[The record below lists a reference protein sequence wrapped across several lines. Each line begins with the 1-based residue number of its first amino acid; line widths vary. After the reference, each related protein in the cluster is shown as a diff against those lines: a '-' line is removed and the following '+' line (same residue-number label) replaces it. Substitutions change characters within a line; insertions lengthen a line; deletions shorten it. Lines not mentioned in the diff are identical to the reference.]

1 MIRSLRLLHDF
12 IVSNRDQIIDRAR
25 QRARERT
32 APKLLESKLE
42 HGIPLFLTQL
52 ADALVP
58 VAPPSA
64 LHLVG
69 ALAPSTRIGDSAALH
84 GRELLRTGFTVAQ
97 VVHGYGDVC
106 QIVTELAS
114 EMNAAITAQDFHV
127 FNRCLDDAI
136 AGAVTAYGR
145 QRERDIA
152 FEGTERL
159 GVLAH
164 ELRNIL
170 HTAILSFDVIKR
182 GMVGVGGSTGAVH
195 SRSLAGLRSRVERS
209 LAEVRLQAG
218 MPTMLERV
226 SVLAFIEEIEIS
238 AAMEAEGYGFHLTV
252 GSVDSDVTI
261 DADWQLLTS
270 AVTNLLQNAFKFTR
284 RHGHISL
291 TTLVTEDRVLIEVAD
306 ECGGLP
312 AGKAEE
318 LFRPFTRGSSSDSG
332 LGLGLSIALR
342 AARANS
348 GDIRVRDVPGTGCV
362 FTIDLPRQRPPEPV
376 FHVLPHADPGSPKAS
391 GRGPRRGAHS
401 RKPKARAM

>member
-1 MIRSLRLLHDF
+1 MLHDF
-12 IVSNRDQIIDRAR
+12 ITSNRERIIDRAR

-32 APKLLESKLE
+32 APKSLEAKLE

-58 VAPPSA
+58 VAPRGA

-69 ALAPSTRIGDSAALH
+69 PAGNSTEIGDSAALH
-84 GRELLRTGFTVAQ
+84 GRELLRNGFTVAQ
-97 VVHGYGDVC
+97 VVHGYGDIC
-106 QIVTELAS
+106 QIVTELAGELDAPIS
-114 EMNAAITAQDFHV
+114 TEDFQV

-136 AGAVTAYGR
+136 AGAVTAYGH
-145 QRERDIA
+145 QRERDLA

-164 ELRNIL
+164 EMRNLL
-170 HTAILSFDVIKR
+170 HTAILSFDVIKK
-182 GMVGVGGSTGAVH
+182 GMVGVGGSTGAIH
-195 SRSLAGLRSRVERS
+195 SRSLAGIRTLVERS
-209 LAEVRLQAG
+209 LADVRLQAG
-218 MPTMLERV
+218 LPTVIERV
-226 SVLAFIEEIEIS
+226 SVAAFVEEIEVG
-238 AAMEAEGYGFHLTV
+238 AAMQAEGYGLHLTV

-270 AVTNLLQNAFKFTR
+270 AVSNLLQNAFKFTR
-284 RHGHISL
+284 RHGMISI
-291 TTLVTEDRVLIEVAD
+291 TTRVTNDRVLIEVAD

-312 AGKAEE
+312 PGKAEE
-318 LFRPFTRGSSSDSG
+318 LFRPFIGSPGKSG

-348 GDIRVRDVPGTGCV
+348 GDLHVRDVPGKGCV
-362 FTIDLPRQRPPEPV
+362 FTLDLPRGTPPPKSV
-376 FHVLPHADPGSPKAS
+376 FHVLPDGRHGSPKAT
-391 GRGPRRGAHS
+391 GHGPKRGAHS